1 MNSEQ
6 PESQK
11 DPDEKRKTSSEQCF
25 SKVSEDQQDNSNTSQ
40 MKMDAKTSSESID
53 NTQAEGPRDQAVSPE
68 KTIYVTL
75 DINIKQ
81 NNGRNHRLTCNDGG
95 ASGRTSTLSG
105 FWDTAQKELTD
116 SYTLECLSGVSL
128 RTATRVFGRF
138 DNTSAVCVNVYI
150 HAVGKTRKALLK
162 RRQLHKNGYRLGV
175 HAFKG
180 ESMRRLSQLADDLEG
195 KLFQT
200 EVKKKKKKK
209 TMKAGAPATGNSQV
223 EVEKATDARA
233 PAARNSES
241 QEIKPCVLKQS
252 WQTNTLV
259 RKEKV
264 IKLEKTFENN
274 LDKTQGEILFEVPK
288 TDFGKLTGNRAR
300 TEVHTLLSGLG
311 GSVGHLPRHSGK
323 SVGSATCLVLKGL
336 YISTCRH
343 VTYWTVGEDIESR
356 ECARTLGR
364 CVKVTFAYEKAEDE
378 NKHCFSIERWFE
390 TPDVKLDY
398 PVLKLKRNGQQVP
411 ERQQTGVGHPDGEV
425 KYTHACAVIPQDQ
438 REETYLE
445 HIRARAAD
453 RRGACAQYIHM
464 HTQRSFQETVPQ
476 PDVVTHNTA
485 FYFGSSGFP
494 VFDSEGSLV
503 AKHTAGFAFK
513 YPQGIS
519 SIIEFSCTLKSI
531 IYAIKKKT

>member
-75 DINIKQ
+75 DININFWEDLNTLGVVRKAIKTHS
-81 NNGRNHRLTCNDGG
+81 GKEKLGYG
-95 ASGRTSTLSG
+95 AEGIDRFLDLG
-105 FWDTAQKELTD
+105 MPLRRFPENCHARKE
-116 SYTLECLSGVSL
+116 EQ
-128 RTATRVFGRF
+128 VFGRF

-162 RRQLHKNGYRLGV
+162 RRQLHKNGYKFGV

-180 ESMRRLSQLADDLEG
+180 ESMRRLHRCQ
-195 KLFQT
+195 
-200 EVKKKKKKK
+200 
-209 TMKAGAPATGNSQV
+209 
-223 EVEKATDARA
+223 A

-241 QEIKPCVLKQS
+241 QEIKPCVLEQS
-252 WQTNTLV
+252 WQTSTLV

-264 IKLEKTFENN
+264 IKLEKTFESN
-274 LDKTQGEILFEVPK
+274 LDKTRGEILCTHF
-288 TDFGKLTGNRAR
+288 FL
-300 TEVHTLLSGLG
+300 
-311 GSVGHLPRHSGK
+311 GSVARSGTFHGTAGRVWVLPL
-323 SVGSATCLVLKGL
+323 AL

-378 NKHCFSIERWFE
+378 NKHCFSVERWFE

-453 RRGACAQYIHM
+453 RRGACTQYIHM
-464 HTQRSFQETVPQ
+464 HTQRM
-476 PDVVTHNTA
+476 
-485 FYFGSSGFP
+485 
-494 VFDSEGSLV
+494 FDSEGSLV
-503 AKHTAGFAFK
+503 AKHTAGFACK

-531 IYAIKKKT
+531 IYAIKKKNIECGRKDYI